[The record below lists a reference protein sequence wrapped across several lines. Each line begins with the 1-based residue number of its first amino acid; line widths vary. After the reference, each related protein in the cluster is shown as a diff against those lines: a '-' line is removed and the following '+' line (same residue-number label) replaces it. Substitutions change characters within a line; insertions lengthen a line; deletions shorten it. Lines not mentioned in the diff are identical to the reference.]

1 MNIYNHSQLVYLSE
15 DCILVT
21 GGVNDALNKISEEA
35 YVWNPTNNTTE
46 KLPSFIYSY
55 LYIRHVIS
63 KICPYVYI
71 FLG

>member
-1 MNIYNHSQLVYLSE
+1 MNIYNYSQLVYLSE
-15 DCILVT
+15 NCILVT

-55 LYIRHVIS
+55 LY
-63 KICPYVYI
+63 
-71 FLG
+71 

>member
-1 MNIYNHSQLVYLSE
+1 MNIYYHSQLVYLSE

-21 GGVNDALNKISEEA
+21 GGVNDALNKISDEA
-35 YVWNPTNNTTE
+35 YVWNPTNNTAK

-63 KICPYVYI
+63 KIYPYVYI
-71 FLG
+71 FLE